1 MTVPVQTPRNSYT
14 ADGINDTFAFTFRLL
29 DNADLK
35 VTVDGVLQVESTDY
49 TIQNLT
55 LLGGD
60 VVFEAGSIPINSAI
74 IEIIRD
80 TSVDQ
85 QTAYSAFDPF
95 PAETH
100 ELGLDKLTM
109 IVQELKELVGGGS
122 VGGGSFDPNADQLI
136 TGNWR
141 FTKNLLL
148 DDANSV
154 ARNAGYRNPGIR
166 DSSVPTTILQSDGGQ
181 IVRML
186 GGGGDPVTVPILNA
200 GTSVTLLIR
209 TDIAATDDTVIE
221 DAGVSLVLMDGNL
234 NPAGTITLQKGAVL
248 QLYWESG
255 TTVLAWGTIP

>member
-1 MTVPVQTPRNSYT
+1 MTIPVQIPRNTYT
-14 ADGINDTFAFTFRLL
+14 ADGVQDTFPFTYRILENS
-29 DNADLK
+29 DVI
-35 VTVDGVLQVESTDY
+35 VTVDGVLQVEATDY
-49 TIQNLT
+49 NIQNLT
-55 LLGGD
+55 ELGGD
-60 VVFEAGSIPINSAI
+60 AVFVTPPINLAI
-74 IEIIRD
+74 IVLLRQTD
-80 TSVDQ
+80 LDQ
-85 QTAYSAFDPF
+85 TTDYVAGDPF
-95 PAETH
+95 AAETH
-100 ELGLDKLTM
+100 ELALDKLTM
-109 IVQELKELVGGGS
+109 VVQELKELVGGGA

-148 DDANSV
+148 DDSNNI

-186 GGGGDPVTVPILNA
+186 GSGGDAVTVPVLNS

-209 TDIAATDDTVIE
+209 TDIAAVDDTVIE

-234 NPAGTITLQKGAVL
+234 NTAGTITLQKGAVL